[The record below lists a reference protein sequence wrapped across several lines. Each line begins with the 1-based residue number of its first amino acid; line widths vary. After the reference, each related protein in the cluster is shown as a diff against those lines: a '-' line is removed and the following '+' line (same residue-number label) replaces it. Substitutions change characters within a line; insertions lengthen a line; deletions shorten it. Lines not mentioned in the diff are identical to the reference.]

1 MTTAITIATPEPAQV
16 VTVKSFGDNL
26 IERFVKFAGVK
37 PESQRTYA
45 KALRQLF
52 AYLATNSIT
61 NPTREN
67 LIDWL
72 DGMKEQKKSAS
83 TIQLYLSST
92 KIFFRWLAQENLYSN
107 IADHMKSGVKL
118 SHNHKKDALS
128 TEQCAELIRSVKCI
142 SKVKRQRNELQ
153 ELRDKAILS
162 LMTTA
167 GLRTIEVVRAD
178 IENLRFERGK
188 TFLYVQGKGHDA
200 ADEKVLIS
208 KQTYKAIQ
216 AYLNLRGK
224 YDAKSPLFASTSRR
238 NRGSRLTTQTIR
250 AMVKANLRGIGLDSP
265 RLTAHSL
272 RHSVATNLIFAGVD
286 LPRVQMVLRHKDLST
301 TMIYAA
307 AWERYNNDAEQTL
320 ADKIFC

>member
-52 AYLATNSIT
+52 AYFAANSIT

-72 DGMKEQKKSAS
+72 DGMKAQKKSAS
-83 TIQLYLSST
+83 TIQLYTSAA

-167 GLRTIEVVRAD
+167 GLRTVEVVRAD

-286 LPRVQMVLRHKDLST
+286 LPRVQMVLRHKDIST
-301 TMIYAA
+301 TMIYAD

-320 ADKIFC
+320 ADKIYC

>member
-1 MTTAITIATPEPAQV
+1 MTTAIAKV
-16 VTVKSFGDNL
+16 GTVPCVMVNNFGGNL

-52 AYLATNSIT
+52 AYFADNSIT

-72 DGMKEQKKSAS
+72 DGMKEQRKSAS
-83 TIQLYLSST
+83 TIQLYLTAT
-92 KIFFRWLAQENLYSN
+92 KIFFRWLAQENLYKN
-107 IADHMKSGVKL
+107 VADHLKSGVKP

-128 TEQCAELIRSVKCI
+128 TDQCAELIKNVQCI
-142 SKVKRQRNELQ
+142 SKVKKQRNELQ
-153 ELRDKAILS
+153 ELRDRAILS
-162 LMTTA
+162 LMATA
-167 GLRTIEVVRAD
+167 GLRTVEVVRAD
-178 IENLRFERGK
+178 VANLRFERGK

-200 ADEKVLIS
+200 ADDKVLIS
-208 KQTYKAIQ
+208 KQTFKAIQ

-238 NRGSRLTTQTIR
+238 NYGSRLTTQSVSK
-250 AMVKANLRGIGLDSP
+250 MVKANLRAIGLDSP

-272 RHSVATNLIFAGVD
+272 RHSVATNLIFAGVE
-286 LPRVQMVLRHKDLST
+286 LPSVQMILRHKDIST
-301 TMIYAA
+301 TMIYAS
-307 AWERYNNDAEQTL
+307 AWERYNNDGEQLL

>member
-52 AYLATNSIT
+52 AYLAANSIT
-61 NPTREN
+61 KPTREN

-83 TIQLYLSST
+83 TIQLYLTAT
-92 KIFFRWLAQENLYSN
+92 KIFFRWLAQENLYPN

-167 GLRTIEVVRAD
+167 GLRTVEVVRAD
-178 IENLRFERGK
+178 IENLRFFCGK
-188 TFLYVQGKGHDA
+188 VFLYVQGKGHDA

-224 YDAKSPLFASTSRR
+224 SDAKSPLFASTSRR

-250 AMVKANLRGIGLDSP
+250 AMVKSNLRGIGLDSP

-286 LPRVQMVLRHKDLST
+286 LPRVQMVLRHKDIST
-301 TMIYAA
+301 TMIYAD

-320 ADKIFC
+320 ADKIYC

>member
-1 MTTAITIATPEPAQV
+1 MTTAIAIATPEHAQV

-37 PESQRTYA
+37 PESQRTYT

-52 AYLATNSIT
+52 AYLAANSIT

-83 TIQLYLSST
+83 TVQLYLTAT
-92 KIFFRWLAQENLYSN
+92 KIFFRWLAQENLYPN

-167 GLRTIEVVRAD
+167 GLRTVEVVRAD
-178 IENLRFERGK
+178 VENLRFFCGK
-188 TFLYVQGKGHDA
+188 VFLYVQGKGHDA

-224 YDAKSPLFASTSRR
+224 SDAKSPLFASTSRR

-250 AMVKANLRGIGLDSP
+250 AMVKSNLRGIGLDSP